1 MLVRHKDAF
10 PHTWKI
16 SLNTS
21 PFGACNQRGE
31 QAKLSPSGTISTKA
45 QLNNRNDC
53 RRPYFK
59 LSNNYK
65 PASVLFKWLCKYQ
78 YRHKRTQATG
88 KLLNIL

>member
-10 PHTWKI
+10 PHIWKI

-65 PASVLFKWLCKYQ
+65 PAFYLNGSVSISTDIKE
-78 YRHKRTQATG
+78 HKQ
-88 KLLNIL
+88 LENF